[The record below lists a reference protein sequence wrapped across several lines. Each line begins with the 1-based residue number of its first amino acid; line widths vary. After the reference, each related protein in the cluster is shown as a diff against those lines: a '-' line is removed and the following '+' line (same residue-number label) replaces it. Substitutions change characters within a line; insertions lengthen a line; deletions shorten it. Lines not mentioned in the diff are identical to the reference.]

1 MKPKFIEFT
10 EHGTNNKIN
19 VPISRLLYVAKD
31 IASNI
36 AIIAVDCIKDERIIN
51 VQDKYEDIIKAI
63 ENAYI

>member
-10 EHGTNNKIN
+10 EHGTNNKIT

-36 AIIAVDCIKDERIIN
+36 AIIAVDCIQDGRRIN